1 MASSRYDHVKYNAR
15 PPPSN
20 VVTKDVA
27 KSPGVMLDGAPLL
40 WRKHSQAQRTI
51 ETRETYQ

>member
-27 KSPGVMLDGAPLL
+27 KSPAVMLDGEPLL
-40 WRKHSQAQRTI
+40 
-51 ETRETYQ
+51 